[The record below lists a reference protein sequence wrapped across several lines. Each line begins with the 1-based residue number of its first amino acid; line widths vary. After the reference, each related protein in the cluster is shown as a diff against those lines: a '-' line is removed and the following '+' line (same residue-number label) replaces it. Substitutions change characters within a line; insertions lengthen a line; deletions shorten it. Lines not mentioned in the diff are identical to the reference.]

1 MEPYDGV
8 PLCRPTVTF
17 GPMDHNEAL
26 RKAIR
31 QALKKKEWTH
41 YRLAKETGMT
51 VSTVDTAID
60 GGGELYYST
69 ACKMLAA
76 LGLPNPVRAGA

>member
-1 MEPYDGV
+1 
-8 PLCRPTVTF
+8 
-17 GPMDHNEAL
+17 MDHNETL

-31 QALKKKEWTH
+31 SALKKKDWTH
-41 YRLAKETGMT
+41 YRLAKESGLR

-60 GGGELYYST
+60 GKGEVHYST

-76 LGLPNPVRAGA
+76 LGVLSPVGSRA